1 MLTVSQKVRNGENSE
16 EEKSAKFS
24 KFFYVCPMV
33 YPRQPNRKLNLNI
46 KSSNTKIILIFK
58 NLPVACVENQKSKMS

>member
-1 MLTVSQKVRNGENSE
+1 
-16 EEKSAKFS
+16 
-24 KFFYVCPMV
+24 MV

-58 NLPVACVENQKSKMS
+58 NLPVACVENQKSEMSSAHALPTHLLIV